1 MNDEANKLRERLLDS
16 QSADAGLRE
25 SYERELQTLL
35 NPELTLRTALP
46 GIVLLV
52 LLVGCAAG
60 IIWAS
65 FFYRPAP
72 LLLAGWSMLAVAFLA
87 ASYYIVRDL
96 RRRTHSPKSAYS
108 VAGILTMASGTLTV
122 VALLLGL
129 HNSSDPK
136 SLFGAFYVFVFYFA
150 CATWSLD
157 SRIAAAELS
166 SKEQSLRI
174 EHRLAEIAERLEEQ
188 QQ

>member
-16 QSADAGLRE
+16 QFMDPALDE
-25 SYERELQTLL
+25 SFERELETLL
-35 NPELTLRTALP
+35 NPQLTLRTALP

-96 RRRTHSPKSAYS
+96 CRRTHTRKSVYS
-108 VAGILTMASGTLTV
+108 IAGILTMASGTLTV

-129 HNSSDPK
+129 HNASDPK

-150 CATWSLD
+150 CTTWSLD
-157 SRIAAAELS
+157 SRIAAAELAG
-166 SKEQSLRI
+166 KEQSLRI
-174 EHRLAEIAERLEEQ
+174 QYRLAEIAERLKASS
-188 QQ
+188 